1 MTDLTHRVRVFVF
14 GYRDGRPDYLL
25 LRRDCNPES
34 FWTPLHGRLGFDEQ
48 LESAVQRE
56 VHAGTGLSR
65 LGEVID
71 LRMTHDLLLGDEQVI
86 EWTYAARVFDTPEPE
101 QLQATW
107 AAHRWSDFE
116 QAYQALE
123 FEVDRA
129 SILRLHTLLRA
140 A

>member
-1 MTDLTHRVRVFVF
+1 MTELVHRVRVFVF
-14 GYRDGRPDYLL
+14 GFRESRPDYLL
-25 LRRDCNPES
+25 LRRDRSPES
-34 FWTPLHGRLGFDEQ
+34 FWTPLHGRLEFHEQ
-48 LESAVQRE
+48 LEAAVQRE
-56 VHAGTGLSR
+56 VHEETGLSR

-71 LRMTHDLLLGDEQVI
+71 LKLTHDVLIGDEQVV
-86 EWTYAARVFDTPEPE
+86 EWTFGARVFENPDPA
-101 QLQATW
+101 QLGASW

-116 QAYQALE
+116 QAYQSLE